1 MRQITLCLSLLLLSG
16 CATVVGGTS
25 QVVSISTAPEG
36 AACKVER
43 GGAIIGMVPST
54 PGLVQLSKGMHDLSV
69 SCSKPGYDTATAR
82 AGSSFNGY
90 TFGNLII
97 GGAIGIVVDVATGA
111 NFDYPPLVDVA
122 MNPTPGSMPPVAAL
136 TYPTGASVIRV
147 SAVNRGIYTT
157 RMMALP
163 DSSTVKQS
171 FLLGACSAGD
181 ETACILKR

>member
-1 MRQITLCLSLLLLSG
+1 MRQFALCLSLLLLSG
-16 CATVVGGTS
+16 CATVIGGTS

-43 GGAIIGMVPST
+43 SGSLIGTVPST
-54 PGLVQLSKGMHDLSV
+54 PGLVQLSKGVRDLTV
-69 SCSKPGYDTATAR
+69 TCTKPGYDTATAS

-90 TFGNLII
+90 TFGNLIV

-111 NFDYPPLVDVA
+111 NFDYPPMVDVA
-122 MNPTPGSMPPVAAL
+122 MNPAAGSLPPTAAL
-136 TYPTGASVIRV
+136 TYPSGARLRRV
-147 SAVNRGIYTT
+147 SAEDRGIDTT

-163 DSSTVKQS
+163 DSSPVKQS

-181 ETACILKR
+181 QTACIVRR